1 MENNCKK
8 DMLEQEYLE
17 LVNQLQQKFNENETK
32 LKDTEKKIM
41 RMKRDLSVIYG
52 LVRSMDSTIIGGI
65 DLPDE
70 FCAVWDLLSTNT
82 QDISEKHLFSGRIEG
97 DNYDEILHIDVNF
110 NQ

>member
-17 LVNQLQQKFNENETK
+17 LVNQLQEKFNVNETK

-41 RMKRDLSVIYG
+41 KMKRDLSMIYG

-65 DLPDE
+65 DLPDD
-70 FCAVWDLLSTNT
+70 FCAIWDLLSSNT
-82 QDISEKHLFSGRIEG
+82 QDIAEL
-97 DNYDEILHIDVNF
+97 N
-110 NQ
+110 